1 MRTFIFQPKY
11 YVINNDEFCF
21 QNNGAAK
28 SNLMLTLS
36 LKPVIVAKK
45 LSEVIIGF

>member
-1 MRTFIFQPKY
+1 MN
-11 YVINNDEFCF
+11 NNDEFCF
-21 QNNGAAK
+21 QNNSAAK

-36 LKPVIVAKK
+36 LKPVIEAKK